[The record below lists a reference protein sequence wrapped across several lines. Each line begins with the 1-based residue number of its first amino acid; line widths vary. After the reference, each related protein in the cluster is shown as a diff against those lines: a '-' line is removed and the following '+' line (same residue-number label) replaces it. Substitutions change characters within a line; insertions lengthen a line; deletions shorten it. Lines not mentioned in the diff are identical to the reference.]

1 MQPSSPSSAALRRA
15 ARAALAEDRWRADR
29 TSRALVPPATQA
41 LGVVLAQAT
50 GTVSGLAAA
59 RAVAKEAGLS
69 VRTLVSDGDEVRAGT
84 PVLELRG
91 SARSILA
98 VERTLL
104 NFLMHLS
111 GVATATAAAV
121 RAVGATG
128 PQVFATRKTLPGL
141 RDLEKAAV
149 VHGGGRPHRRDLSDA
164 FLVKSNHLAL
174 VPLERAV
181 GAAERSARGRRVQVE
196 VRSLPEA
203 RSAVRAGAR
212 AILIDN
218 ATPAEAR
225 HIVDGLRTEG
235 LRAGLHI
242 ELSGGIDPTNADRY
256 RATGADAISL
266 GALTHSAAAL
276 PFHLRLRT
284 LRRR

>member
-1 MQPSSPSSAALRRA
+1 VQPSSPSSAALRRA

-29 TSRALVPPATQA
+29 TSRALVPPATEA

-203 RSAVRAGAR
+203 RSAARAGAR

-225 HIVDGLRTEG
+225 HIVDGLRAEG
-235 LRAGLHI
+235 LRARLHI
-242 ELSGGIDPTNADRY
+242 ELSGGIDATNADRY